1 MQQSEGHSTTS
12 HSLQFIA
19 AYSVGRVVTYTGS
32 YLQQEIVAEGAT
44 RNIAAFSRFLKALAE
59 ERKLKR
65 YLGVSLEARR
75 RQVGEVTILPIHEFL
90 RNLWDGA
97 YA

>member
-1 MQQSEGHSTTS
+1 MTGVTTGTVSTES
-12 HSLQFIA
+12 SFDMPFDD
-19 AYSVGRVVTYTGS
+19 RVITYTGS

-65 YLGVSLEARR
+65 YPCISLEALQ
-75 RQVGEVTILPIHEFL
+75 RQVGEVTILPTHEFL